1 MIRKLEEKDINEVMN
16 IWLETNIKAHNFIPE
31 QYWENNIE
39 NVKNEILKAE
49 VYVYEKEKKIVG
61 FVGIVKDYVAG
72 IFVTKDMQNNGIG
85 KQLIN
90 KCKEKRNELTLEVY
104 EKNKNAINF
113 YKKEGFYII
122 SQNIDDQTKEIELCM
137 KWNK

>member
-16 IWLETNIKAHNFIPE
+16 IWLETNIKAHNFVPE

-90 KCKEKRNELTLEVY
+90 KCKEKHNELTLEVY